1 MRKPSDEASK
11 ATTGDAMRT
20 CNFEKLVAYLDN
32 ELDVDARLDVLD
44 HLDHCEICR
53 DAVFHI
59 SRDRDANLFVY
70 RPYKMEKVLTR

>member
-1 MRKPSDEASK
+1 MK
-11 ATTGDAMRT
+11 T

-59 SRDRDANLFVY
+59 SRDRDSNLFIF

>member
-1 MRKPSDEASK
+1 
-11 ATTGDAMRT
+11 MRT